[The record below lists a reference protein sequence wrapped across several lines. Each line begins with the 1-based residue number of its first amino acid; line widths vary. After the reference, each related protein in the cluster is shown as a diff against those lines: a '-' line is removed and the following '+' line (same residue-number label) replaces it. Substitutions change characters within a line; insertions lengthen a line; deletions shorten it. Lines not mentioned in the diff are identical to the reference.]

1 MSDPKA
7 ESDSKMASTKPAS
20 DPKGVLAIQSTA
32 SLVSLSIYAGIMIL
46 HAMAVR
52 SGLAYAGLVL
62 PHHVIWLMLRFTQFL
77 SPENVVV

>member
-1 MSDPKA
+1 MTEVREEMSDPKA

-32 SLVSLSIYAGIMIL
+32 SLVSLSIYAGIIVL
-46 HAMAVR
+46 HAMVVR

-62 PHHVIWLMLRFTQFL
+62 PHHVKLLML
-77 SPENVVV
+77 